1 MMNDITDLS
10 NSREKSVPIF
20 RIIAILTFLSIT
32 YGQRIDSTLYAN
44 LEAKGE
50 WKSYYQLNESM
61 GYDFISNPATIDSL
75 SFRGDESIKLRVLRR
90 LFRPLLG
97 QTDQNQVM
105 SQLETIRSAYPF
117 INDQTLISFARFGE
131 KQIAAVV
138 DFHPQFKSEI
148 SGIIGASK
156 GNDGKWITTGEF
168 DIHLENSR
176 EQGASMDVEWRQ
188 PTAESRYMKYAYET
202 PFLFNLPLGAR
213 IGFDQD
219 FVEKTYVSESSMGA
233 ITGLWPMGIWMFG
246 GKKEYS
252 LDLILDES
260 YKTESIMIGFF
271 ADRRN
276 NRWLPFDGNHWESII
291 NLGRYSD
298 GEGIEKSAELKMEF
312 GQYKSW
318 KESTLYFS
326 VCALGNWVDGRQ
338 LPYSKQVKFGGT
350 GSLRGY
356 HENQFNADWV
366 IVQSSEWIMGDM
378 DRLQLFLFTDIPFA
392 DGLNIHPG
400 YGLGFRQYNGKLM
413 INIAAGFSST
423 LSNAKIHLK
432 FSSNL

>member
-1 MMNDITDLS
+1 MTGLS

-20 RIIAILTFLSIT
+20 RIIAIFTFLSIT

-50 WKSYYQLNESM
+50 WKSYYRLNESK
-61 GYDFISNPATIDSL
+61 GYDFISKPATIDSVD
-75 SFRGDESIKLRVLRR
+75 FREDGSIKLRVLRL

-105 SQLETIRSAYPF
+105 SQLEVIRSAYPF
-117 INDQTLISFARFGE
+117 INDQTLVSFARFGE

-156 GNDGKWITTGEF
+156 GNDGKWIKTGEF
-168 DIHLENSR
+168 DIHLENSWK
-176 EQGASMDVEWRQ
+176 QGTSMDVEWRQ
-188 PTAESRYMKYAYET
+188 PTAKSRYMNFSYER
-202 PFLFNLPLGAR
+202 PFLFSLPLGAR

-246 GKKEYS
+246 GKKES
-252 LDLILDES
+252 TLDLILDES
-260 YKTESIMIGFF
+260 YKTESIMMGFS

-276 NRWLPFDGNHWESII
+276 NRWLASDGNHWESMI

-298 GEGIEKSAELKMEF
+298 GEGIEKSAELEMEF
-312 GQYKSW
+312 GQYKTW

-326 VCALGNWVDGRQ
+326 VWASGNWVDGRQ

-378 DRLQLFLFTDIPFA
+378 DRSQLFLFTDIPFA
-392 DGLNIHPG
+392 DGLNIQPG
-400 YGLGFRQYNGKLM
+400 YGLGFRQYNGKIM
-413 INIAAGFSST
+413 INIAAGFSGT
-423 LSNAKIHLK
+423 LSDAKIHLK

>member
-1 MMNDITDLS
+1 M
-10 NSREKSVPIF
+10 PIF

-97 QTDQNQVM
+97 QTDQNQGM

-168 DIHLENSR
+168 DIH
-176 EQGASMDVEWRQ
+176 
-188 PTAESRYMKYAYET
+188 
-202 PFLFNLPLGAR
+202 
-213 IGFDQD
+213 
-219 FVEKTYVSESSMGA
+219 
-233 ITGLWPMGIWMFG
+233 
-246 GKKEYS
+246 
-252 LDLILDES
+252 
-260 YKTESIMIGFF
+260 
-271 ADRRN
+271 
-276 NRWLPFDGNHWESII
+276 
-291 NLGRYSD
+291 
-298 GEGIEKSAELKMEF
+298 
-312 GQYKSW
+312 
-318 KESTLYFS
+318 
-326 VCALGNWVDGRQ
+326 
-338 LPYSKQVKFGGT
+338 
-350 GSLRGY
+350 
-356 HENQFNADWV
+356 
-366 IVQSSEWIMGDM
+366 
-378 DRLQLFLFTDIPFA
+378 
-392 DGLNIHPG
+392 
-400 YGLGFRQYNGKLM
+400 
-413 INIAAGFSST
+413 
-423 LSNAKIHLK
+423 
-432 FSSNL
+432 

>member
-1 MMNDITDLS
+1 M
-10 NSREKSVPIF
+10 
-20 RIIAILTFLSIT
+20 LSIT
-32 YGQRIDSTLYAN
+32 FGQRIDSTLYAN

-50 WKSYYQLNESM
+50 WKSYYRLNESM
-61 GYDFISNPATIDSL
+61 GYDFISKPATIDSVA
-75 SFRGDESIKLRVLRR
+75 FRGDGSIKIRVLRR
-90 LFRPLLG
+90 LFHPLSG

-105 SQLETIRSAYPF
+105 SQL
-117 INDQTLISFARFGE
+117 
-131 KQIAAVV
+131 
-138 DFHPQFKSEI
+138 
-148 SGIIGASK
+148 
-156 GNDGKWITTGEF
+156 
-168 DIHLENSR
+168 IHLENSR
-176 EQGASMDVEWRQ
+176 KQGTSMDVEWRQ
-188 PTAESRYMKYAYET
+188 PTSKSRYMNFAYET
-202 PFLFNLPLGAR
+202 PFLFSLPLGAR

-246 GKKEYS
+246 GKKES
-252 LDLILDES
+252 ILDLILDES
-260 YKTESIMIGFF
+260 YKTESIMMGFS

-276 NRWLPFDGNHWESII
+276 NRWLPSDGNHWESMI

-298 GEGIEKSAELKMEF
+298 GEGIEKSGELEMEF
-312 GQYKSW
+312 GQYKTW

-326 VCALGNWVDGRQ
+326 VWAHGNWVDGRQ

-378 DRLQLFLFTDIPFA
+378 DRSR
-392 DGLNIHPG
+392 LNIQPG
-400 YGLGFRQYNGKLM
+400 YGLGFRQYNGKIM
-413 INIAAGFSST
+413 INIAAGFSGT
-423 LSNAKIHLK
+423 LSDAKIHLK

>member
-1 MMNDITDLS
+1 
-10 NSREKSVPIF
+10 
-20 RIIAILTFLSIT
+20 
-32 YGQRIDSTLYAN
+32 
-44 LEAKGE
+44 
-50 WKSYYQLNESM
+50 M
-61 GYDFISNPATIDSL
+61 GYDFISKPATIDSVD
-75 SFRGDESIKLRVLRR
+75 FREDGSIKLRVLRR

-105 SQLETIRSAYPF
+105 SQLEVIRSAYPF
-117 INDQTLISFARFGE
+117 INDQTIVSFARFGE

-156 GNDGKWITTGEF
+156 GNDGKWIKTGEF
-168 DIHLENSR
+168 DIHLENSLK
-176 EQGASMDVEWRQ
+176 QGTSMDVEWRQ
-188 PTAESRYMKYAYET
+188 PTAKSRYMNFSYER
-202 PFLFNLPLGAR
+202 PFLFSLPLGAR

-219 FVEKTYVSESSMGA
+219 FVEKKYVSESSMGA

-246 GKKEYS
+246 GKKES
-252 LDLILDES
+252 TLDLILDES
-260 YKTESIMIGFF
+260 YKTESIMMGFS

-276 NRWLPFDGNHWESII
+276 NRWLASDGNHWESMI

-298 GEGIEKSAELKMEF
+298 GEGIEKSAELEMEF
-312 GQYKSW
+312 GQYKTW

-326 VCALGNWVDGRQ
+326 VWASGNWVDGRQ

-378 DRLQLFLFTDIPFA
+378 DR
-392 DGLNIHPG
+392 
-400 YGLGFRQYNGKLM
+400 
-413 INIAAGFSST
+413 
-423 LSNAKIHLK
+423 
-432 FSSNL
+432 